1 MTLIAIIK
9 FFVVVFGCTIT
20 ILSGILLI
28 KHRQLIEYFKSSFT
42 FIREDFSAKIEVKYG
57 NVFKESVAAIKYGI
71 KSIRKTES
79 ADVYHDDSTN
89 EINQIL
95 VLIGKLL
102 VATGILGIIIIL
114 IGTIWMLW
122 TSRIN
127 VSLY

>member
-20 ILSGILLI
+20 VLSGVLLI
-28 KHRQLIEYFKSSFT
+28 RHRQLIEYFKSSFT
-42 FIREDFSAKIEVKYG
+42 FIREDYSSKIEVKYG
-57 NVFKESVAAIKYGI
+57 NVFKESFEALKYGI
-71 KSIRKTES
+71 KSIRKSES
-79 ADVYHDDSTN
+79 TDVYHEDNTN

-95 VLIGKLL
+95 VLLGKLL
-102 VATGILGIIIIL
+102 VATGILGIIIIF
-114 IGTIWMLW
+114 IGTIWMFW